1 MSETI
6 TVPSP
11 IIHGLSPE
19 QMFGD
24 CGPEFAAI
32 LPNAQLI
39 TIANAARDPRLDQPK
54 AFFAAANSSSHGG
67 RDG

>member
-1 MSETI
+1 MSTGDAPRARMSETI

-39 TIANAARDPRLDQPK
+39 TIANAARDP
-54 AFFAAANSSSHGG
+54 
-67 RDG
+67 